1 MNIKKIIAIIAST
14 ALTATLLASCG
25 SSSSGK
31 TAKKVT
37 KDGKELSVLRVA
49 NMTGQPDQYADYIG
63 MEQGI
68 FEKYGISLETSEYAA
83 GINTVDAIATGT
95 ADTGLLADFAAVN
108 RIGNTLDNT
117 NLVIFSDL
125 SSSVSYNGGLFFAPK
140 YKDDLDALDESE
152 GWITSIG
159 TVSEYFNW
167 QAQTYLGLD
176 PSKQKNVN
184 TDSISTQIAVAHNGE
199 ASAAIV
205 TGSAIKKYEAEGWTQ
220 VASAKDIGINV
231 SAYLITSSD
240 FAKNNTETLTNYL
253 KALDESVKY
262 INDNLDESA
271 EKISKKYGI
280 EPDDFKTNWEQ
291 YSIKLGLSEEAA
303 SHLDEIN
310 KWAYENGKY
319 PNSYNIREFYYPDAA
334 KKAFPDNVT
343 ADLTKADK

>member
-1 MNIKKIIAIIAST
+1 MDNFYRNSFGI
-14 ALTATLLASCG
+14 LQLA
-25 SSSSGK
+25 
-31 TAKKVT
+31 
-37 KDGKELSVLRVA
+37 
-49 NMTGQPDQYADYIG
+49 
-63 MEQGI
+63 
-68 FEKYGISLETSEYAA
+68 
-83 GINTVDAIATGT
+83 
-95 ADTGLLADFAAVN
+95 
-108 RIGNTLDNT
+108 
-117 NLVIFSDL
+117 
-125 SSSVSYNGGLFFAPK
+125 
-140 YKDDLDALDESE
+140 
-152 GWITSIG
+152 
-159 TVSEYFNW
+159 
-167 QAQTYLGLD
+167 D

-271 EKISKKYGI
+271 EKISKKFGI

-343 ADLTKADK
+343 ANLTKTNK

>member
-31 TAKKVT
+31 TAKKVI

-117 NLVIFSDL
+117 NLVFFSDL
-125 SSSVSYNGGLFFAPK
+125 SSSVSYNGGLFVAPK
-140 YKDDLDALDESE
+140 YKDDLDALD
-152 GWITSIG
+152 
-159 TVSEYFNW
+159 
-167 QAQTYLGLD
+167 
-176 PSKQKNVN
+176 
-184 TDSISTQIAVAHNGE
+184 AHNGE

>member
-31 TAKKVT
+31 TAKKVI

-125 SSSVSYNGGLFFAPK
+125 SSSVSYNGGLFVAPK
-140 YKDDLDALDESE
+140 YKDDLDKFRWLYSNARHGKGKLRT
-152 GWITSIG
+152 TSDPAKSQYCSQCKD
-159 TVSEYFNW
+159 SEYRIKPGKS
-167 QAQTYLGLD
+167 AQCFHL
-176 PSKQKNVN
+176 
-184 TDSISTQIAVAHNGE
+184 
-199 ASAAIV
+199 
-205 TGSAIKKYEAEGWTQ
+205 
-220 VASAKDIGINV
+220 
-231 SAYLITSSD
+231 SD
-240 FAKNNTETLTNYL
+240 
-253 KALDESVKY
+253 
-262 INDNLDESA
+262 
-271 EKISKKYGI
+271 
-280 EPDDFKTNWEQ
+280 Q
-291 YSIKLGLSEEAA
+291 
-303 SHLDEIN
+303 
-310 KWAYENGKY
+310 
-319 PNSYNIREFYYPDAA
+319 
-334 KKAFPDNVT
+334 
-343 ADLTKADK
+343 

>member
-1 MNIKKIIAIIAST
+1 M
-14 ALTATLLASCG
+14 
-25 SSSSGK
+25 
-31 TAKKVT
+31 
-37 KDGKELSVLRVA
+37 
-49 NMTGQPDQYADYIG
+49 
-63 MEQGI
+63 
-68 FEKYGISLETSEYAA
+68 
-83 GINTVDAIATGT
+83 
-95 ADTGLLADFAAVN
+95 
-108 RIGNTLDNT
+108 
-117 NLVIFSDL
+117 IFSDL
-125 SSSVSYNGGLFFAPK
+125 SSSVSYNGGLFVAPK

-262 INDNLDESA
+262 INDNLDESD
-271 EKISKKYGI
+271 EKISK
-280 EPDDFKTNWEQ
+280 
-291 YSIKLGLSEEAA
+291 
-303 SHLDEIN
+303 
-310 KWAYENGKY
+310 
-319 PNSYNIREFYYPDAA
+319 
-334 KKAFPDNVT
+334 
-343 ADLTKADK
+343 

>member
-1 MNIKKIIAIIAST
+1 MKQRA
-14 ALTATLLASCG
+14 G
-25 SSSSGK
+25 
-31 TAKKVT
+31 
-37 KDGKELSVLRVA
+37 LR
-49 NMTGQPDQYADYIG
+49 
-63 MEQGI
+63 
-68 FEKYGISLETSEYAA
+68 S
-83 GINTVDAIATGT
+83 
-95 ADTGLLADFAAVN
+95 
-108 RIGNTLDNT
+108 
-117 NLVIFSDL
+117 
-125 SSSVSYNGGLFFAPK
+125 
-140 YKDDLDALDESE
+140 
-152 GWITSIG
+152 
-159 TVSEYFNW
+159 
-167 QAQTYLGLD
+167 
-176 PSKQKNVN
+176 
-184 TDSISTQIAVAHNGE
+184 H
-199 ASAAIV
+199 
-205 TGSAIKKYEAEGWTQ
+205 
-220 VASAKDIGINV
+220 SAKDIGINV

-334 KKAFPDNVT
+334 KKAFADNVT

>member
-31 TAKKVT
+31 AAKKVT

-83 GINTVDAIATGT
+83 GINTVD
-95 ADTGLLADFAAVN
+95 
-108 RIGNTLDNT
+108 
-117 NLVIFSDL
+117 
-125 SSSVSYNGGLFFAPK
+125 
-140 YKDDLDALDESE
+140 
-152 GWITSIG
+152 
-159 TVSEYFNW
+159 
-167 QAQTYLGLD
+167 
-176 PSKQKNVN
+176 
-184 TDSISTQIAVAHNGE
+184 
-199 ASAAIV
+199 AIV

-310 KWAYENGKY
+310 KWAYDNGKY
-319 PNSYNIREFYYPDAA
+319 PNSYNIREFYYPDSA

-343 ADLTKADK
+343 ADLTKTDK

>member
-31 TAKKVT
+31 TAKKFT

-125 SSSVSYNGGLFFAPK
+125 SSSVSYNGGLFVAPK
-140 YKDDLDALDESE
+140 YKDDLGALDGSE

-205 TGSAIKKYEAEGWTQ
+205 TGSAIKNMKQRA
-220 VASAKDIGINV
+220 
-231 SAYLITSSD
+231 
-240 FAKNNTETLTNYL
+240 
-253 KALDESVKY
+253 
-262 INDNLDESA
+262 
-271 EKISKKYGI
+271 
-280 EPDDFKTNWEQ
+280 
-291 YSIKLGLSEEAA
+291 GLR
-303 SHLDEIN
+303 SHLQKI
-310 KWAYENGKY
+310 
-319 PNSYNIREFYYPDAA
+319 
-334 KKAFPDNVT
+334 
-343 ADLTKADK
+343 

>member
-125 SSSVSYNGGLFFAPK
+125 SSSVSYNGGLFVAPK

-220 VASAKDIGINV
+220 VASAKDIGIKRIC
-231 SAYLITSSD
+231 L
-240 FAKNNTETLTNYL
+240 
-253 KALDESVKY
+253 
-262 INDNLDESA
+262 
-271 EKISKKYGI
+271 
-280 EPDDFKTNWEQ
+280 
-291 YSIKLGLSEEAA
+291 
-303 SHLDEIN
+303 
-310 KWAYENGKY
+310 
-319 PNSYNIREFYYPDAA
+319 SYNIKRLCKEQY
-334 KKAFPDNVT
+334 
-343 ADLTKADK
+343 

>member
-14 ALTATLLASCG
+14 ALTVTLLASCG

-125 SSSVSYNGGLFFAPK
+125 SSSVSYNGGLFVAPK
-140 YKDDLDALDESE
+140 YKNERHNRGVQYGLWWRTCQYGGTPQGCCRPRFYGDCES
-152 GWITSIG
+152 GH
-159 TVSEYFNW
+159 
-167 QAQTYLGLD
+167 
-176 PSKQKNVN
+176 PSFSQGIL
-184 TDSISTQIAVAHNGE
+184 SHRPYYGPLPLPGE
-199 ASAAIV
+199 NRPI
-205 TGSAIKKYEAEGWTQ
+205 
-220 VASAKDIGINV
+220 
-231 SAYLITSSD
+231 LH
-240 FAKNNTETLTNYL
+240 L
-253 KALDESVKY
+253 K
-262 INDNLDESA
+262 
-271 EKISKKYGI
+271 
-280 EPDDFKTNWEQ
+280 T
-291 YSIKLGLSEEAA
+291 
-303 SHLDEIN
+303 
-310 KWAYENGKY
+310 
-319 PNSYNIREFYYPDAA
+319 
-334 KKAFPDNVT
+334 
-343 ADLTKADK
+343 